1 MGCKMN
7 HIRYIGYDTKH
18 NANFIF
24 DLPNGHDCW
33 LLLLTHTPANFLIDG
48 QLEEYPAYSAVLFP
62 PNEKIYYSAS
72 QSIYENDW
80 IRFDS
85 TESFVQTFPIQRKPF
100 SPQDP
105 EYCRQIIKLL
115 AWENAESDRNSDEII
130 DHLLS
135 VLFKK
140 LLDQDHENLAIQ
152 HQLVQLR
159 KEIYN
164 SPEKD
169 WSVKLMAEKLRI
181 SPSYLQAIYREKF
194 NISCMNDVINRRINY
209 AQDQLL
215 NSNLSVN
222 EVAIM
227 AGYQNIEH
235 FHRQFKKITKETPLQ
250 YRQASSR
257 KKSS

>member
-1 MGCKMN
+1 MN
-7 HIRYIGYDTKH
+7 QIRYIGYDIKH
-18 NANFIF
+18 DSKFIF

-33 LLLLTHTPANFLIDG
+33 LFLLTHTPANFFVNG
-48 QLEEYPAYSAVLFP
+48 RLEEYPAYSAVLFP
-62 PNEKIYYSAS
+62 PNKKIYYSAS
-72 QSIYENDW
+72 QSVYENDW

-85 TESFVQTFPIQRKPF
+85 AEPFVEAFPIQGHPF
-100 SPQDP
+100 SPKDP

-115 AWENAESDRNSDEII
+115 AWEHAELNEESDQITH
-130 DHLLS
+130 HLLS

-140 LLDQDHENLAIQ
+140 LLDQDEENIKIQ

-164 SPEKD
+164 SPEKE
-169 WSVKLMAEKLRI
+169 WSVKLMAEKLHI
-181 SPSYLQAIYREKF
+181 SQSYLQAIYREKF
-194 NISCMNDVINRRINY
+194 NISCMNDVISRRINY

-235 FHRQFKKITKETPLQ
+235 FHRQFKKITNQTPLQ
-250 YRQASSR
+250 YRQSTSI
-257 KKSS
+257 KT

>member
-1 MGCKMN
+1 MN

-18 NANFIF
+18 NANFVF

-33 LLLLTHTPANFLIDG
+33 LFLLTHTPANFLIDG
-48 QLEEYPAYSAVLFP
+48 RLEEYPAYSAVLFP

-115 AWENAESDRNSDEII
+115 AWENAESNKNSAEII

-164 SPEKD
+164 SPEKE
-169 WSVKLMAEKLRI
+169 WSVKLMAEKLHI

-235 FHRQFKKITKETPLQ
+235 FHRQFKKITNETPLQ
-250 YRQASSR
+250 YRQASTR
-257 KKSS
+257 KKPS